1 MKGTVALIAVGAVA
15 IAAGAGAWNWTN
27 NGQLKQWVEGIHAT
41 DFKNASV
48 EVFSTACADPQ
59 LTAAGVT
66 AVPLHEGSYELGQY
80 QFELVGDVKYG
91 DVSGHTNSDDG
102 EKAVFVGSC
111 TSNGQTSEVLFVY
124 GLVNGKPVRIA
135 TADLSGSGNGIVQS
149 YEVRDGTIQIKQ
161 NGGDPPKLTMLSYAL
176 LNGSLTSLGQAGGAA
191 VAQTAPGTPDAS
203 TGDDKVSY
211 QYFEQQLAP
220 YGTWINHP
228 VWGRVWHPT
237 AVPADFR
244 PYQNGHW
251 ENTDDYGT
259 VWVSDYSWG
268 DVAFHYGRWGFD
280 PKYGWLWVPG
290 YVWGPSWV
298 VWREGDGNIGW
309 FPMPPGDYDG
319 EGDYPD
325 NFDAWYGYRDLY
337 GAALDADAFYA
348 MWSFVPA
355 VDIFEPGIGAYIV
368 DRGRYRLFMGR
379 TEGWTRYGIFRGH
392 VFNRSIDAGRFEA
405 AFHRPM
411 PVGTRHDFAAHRG
424 MVTSFSVG
432 HGIQQHEQLAG
443 HFGGAVSGGH
453 GFGDH
458 GEAMR
463 STGHVGGSSAGSFGG
478 THRAFTS
485 TSHAG
490 FGSSSSHSGFGSTS
504 HTSFG
509 STSRTGFGGTSSHSG
524 FGSTS
529 HTSFGGTSSGG
540 STHSGFGGGSAG
552 GFGGSTRTTG
562 FGGSERP
569 SFGGATTASPTT
581 GFHPTTGFPG
591 VTGRAPSI
599 PAKTSTCKGKHC

>member
-15 IAAGAGAWNWTN
+15 IVAGAGAWNWSN

-41 DFKNASV
+41 DFRNASI

-66 AVPLHEGSYELGQY
+66 AVPLHDGSYGLGQY

-91 DVSGHTNSDDG
+91 DISGHTNSDDG

-124 GLVNGKPVRIA
+124 GLVNGKPVRLA
-135 TADLSGSGNGIVQS
+135 TADLSGLGNGIVQS
-149 YEVRDGTIQIKQ
+149 YDVRDGTIQIKQ
-161 NGGDPPKLTMLSYAL
+161 SGGVPPKLTALSYAL
-176 LNGSLTSLGQAGGAA
+176 LNGSLTNLGQAGGAIA
-191 VAQTAPGTPDAS
+191 AQPLPS
-203 TGDDKVSY
+203 PPDDKVSY
-211 QYFEQQLAP
+211 QYFEQQLTP
-220 YGTWINHP
+220 YGTWIDHP

-268 DVAFHYGRWGFD
+268 DIAFHYGRWGYD

-319 EGDYPD
+319 DGDYPD

-368 DRGRYRLFMGR
+368 DRGRYRFFMGR
-379 TEGWTRYGIFRGH
+379 TEGWTRYGIFHGH
-392 VFNRSIDAGRFEA
+392 VFDRSIDAGRFEA

-411 PVGTRHDFAAHRG
+411 PLGMRHDFGARHGLVA
-424 MVTSFSVG
+424 SFSVG
-432 HGIQQHEQLAG
+432 HGIQEHERLAG
-443 HFGGAVSGGH
+443 HFSGAVSGGH
-453 GFGDH
+453 GLGER

-463 STGHVGGSSAGSFGG
+463 STTHLSGSSAGGFGG
-478 THRAFTS
+478 THRDVTS

-509 STSRTGFGGTSSHSG
+509 STSRTGFGGGSEGGSARSG
-524 FGSTS
+524 FG
-529 HTSFGGTSSGG
+529 GGTSSGFGG
-540 STHSGFGGGSAG
+540 SAHPAFGGGAST
-552 GFGGSTRTTG
+552 GFGGSTH
-562 FGGSERP
+562 P
-569 SFGGATTASPTT
+569 SFGGAAGSPAM
-581 GFHPTTGFPG
+581 GFHPTVGVPG